1 MEGFCVFLQVVVTSW
16 SDIFGDK
23 DYLDDFHKLPRI
35 RHLTKTLFL
44 NSSDDF
50 LVYGTKGRF
59 ERGVTLSDCL
69 FFCICAWGVTAQLA
83 P

>member
-1 MEGFCVFLQVVVTSW
+1 MFLQVVVTSW

-23 DYLDDFHKLPRI
+23 DYLDDFQKLPRI

-44 NSSDDF
+44 NSNGDF
-50 LVYGTKGRF
+50 LVCGTEGRF

-69 FFCICAWGVTAQLA
+69 FSCICAWGVTAQLV